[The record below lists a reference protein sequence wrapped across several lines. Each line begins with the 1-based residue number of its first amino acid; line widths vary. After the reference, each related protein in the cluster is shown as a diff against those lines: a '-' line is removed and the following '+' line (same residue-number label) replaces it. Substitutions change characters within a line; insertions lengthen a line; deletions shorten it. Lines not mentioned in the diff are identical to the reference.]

1 MVREPSEIE
10 KENQRLEKRMAE
22 VAKNRDDLAE
32 EIEKLLETN
41 TLLAK
46 QVCVCC
52 LFSFG

>member
-1 MVREPSEIE
+1 MRDPSEIE
-10 KENQRLEKRMAE
+10 MENQRLETRMAE

-32 EIEKLLETN
+32 ERETLLETN